1 MEGVRDELVLLA
13 HGGGGKL
20 MRRLIEEVFLEELGG
35 SDLNDSSILD
45 LNGVSGKLAFTTDA
59 FVVDPIFFPGGD
71 IGKLAICGTV
81 NDLAAVGARPLW
93 FSASF
98 IVEEGMR
105 ISDLAA
111 IASSMA
117 AVTREVGAK
126 VVAGDTKVVPR
137 GKGGELFISVSGIG
151 VVESEIPISGAGAK
165 VGDLILINGP
175 IGEHGIA
182 VMLARENMGFIS
194 EVVSDCAPLWGM
206 VRELIRSGCEVHAM
220 RDPTRGGVAAALN
233 EIAEQS
239 GVCIEIYEGEIPI
252 RPEVLG
258 ACELLGIDPLEV
270 ANEGKML
277 VFVPERDLPIA
288 LDHIPG
294 GRAIGRVID
303 GPPGRVYLKTAI
315 GARRIVEMPVGEI
328 LPRIC

>member
-1 MEGVRDELVLLA
+1 LRDDLVLLA

-20 MRRLIEEVFLEELGG
+20 MRRLIEDVFLEELGE

-45 LNGVSGKLAFTTDA
+45 LDGVSGKLAFTTDA

-105 ISDLAA
+105 ISDLAT

-137 GKGGELFISVSGIG
+137 GKGGDLFISVAGIG

-165 VGDLILINGP
+165 IGDLILINGP

-194 EVVSDCAPLWGM
+194 EIVSDCAPLWSM
-206 VRELIRSGCEVHAM
+206 VRDLIGSGCEVHAM

-239 GVCIEIYEGEIPI
+239 GVCIEIYEEEIPI

-258 ACELLGIDPLEV
+258 ACELLGIDPLQV

-277 VFVPERDLPIA
+277 MFVPERDLPIA
-288 LDHIPG
+288 LKHIQG